1 MPVAYPLLRD
11 SSMNC
16 METTEPRD
24 TCPST
29 ECLIQMPFGL
39 LGFERYKTF
48 ALVTNPEEEPF
59 LWLQVVEEPKLAFLV
74 MSPFVVVPDYRPE
87 ISEEDAKALGLQ
99 NPADSLVFNIVTVRG
114 ARQATVN
121 LKGPIV
127 LNRRT
132 LVGKQII
139 PINAPRLEVAHPLP
153 LQ

>member
-1 MPVAYPLLRD
+1 MPVAYPLLCD
-11 SSMNC
+11 SPMNC
-16 METTEPRD
+16 MEPIEPRD
-24 TCPST
+24 MRSNT

-39 LGFERYKTF
+39 LGFERYKAF

-74 MSPFVVVPDYRPE
+74 MSPFVVVPDYQPD
-87 ISEEDAKALGLQ
+87 ISEEDAQALDLQ
-99 NPADSLVFNIVTVRG
+99 NPADTLIFNIVTVRG
-114 ARQATVN
+114 AQQATVN

-139 PINAPRLEVAHPLP
+139 PVNAPRLEVAHPLP
-153 LQ
+153 LL